1 MPFVSDEK
9 GRSPCGIVVGHFRR
23 EASFVA
29 KWETKLSKWEG
40 IAIAQTATKTGFIAD
55 NRAQDP
61 QRCLLPGPSW
71 PAEQQ
76 TWLQDAITVPGAAQR
91 LTSERN
97 H

>member
-9 GRSPCGIVVGHFRR
+9 GRSPCGIVVGHF
-23 EASFVA
+23 VA

-40 IAIAQTATKTGFIAD
+40 IAIAQTVTKTDFVAD

-76 TWLQDAITVPGAAQR
+76 TCLQDAITVPGAAGR
-91 LTSERN
+91 LTCERN

>member
-9 GRSPCGIVVGHFRR
+9 GRSPCGIVVGHFKR

-40 IAIAQTATKTGFIAD
+40 IAIAQTVTKKYFAID

-61 QRCLLPGPSW
+61 QRCLLPEPSW
-71 PAEQQ
+71 PADEQ
-76 TWLQDAITVPGAAQR
+76 TWLLDAITVPDTAGR
-91 LTSERN
+91 LTCERN